1 MTRLGR
7 TAGVL
12 IACAAVVVSGSAPV
26 QAAPKKISW
35 KRCADDRTAQ
45 CGYVSVPINWGKPKR
60 GRIKIAVARVK
71 AKNPKKRLGVL
82 FVNPGGPGGSG
93 IDFALDRAGLSK
105 QIRERYDIVGFD
117 PRGVGRSHAV
127 KCGNVGK
134 APRRYPGSQKGFGN
148 LKAYQG
154 KLYKACRKKTGL
166 LYDFLGAGS
175 VARDMDA
182 IRAALG
188 AQKVSYYGRS
198 YGTWLGQRYA
208 EMFPKRVKRM
218 TLDGAMNHQV
228 KGALA
233 FSVDEA
239 KGLEAGFLQ
248 FAKWCPTSK
257 HCGLRGK
264 DPVKVLDA
272 LMLRAEK
279 GRLHEIGEP
288 KVRLTPPELAQ
299 MVRNSMYEPIAWA
312 QLSEELKELSRQK
325 ERVVKAYGANEEPD
339 GAFAGILCTDW
350 SFPIK
355 NYKQLADV
363 RAKTRR
369 AAPHVRLNPLGWE
382 AITACIGRPRGAK
395 DPQRPYRIKGVQPI
409 LVAGSLGDPATVYPW
424 AVGAQRGIPGAAL
437 LTYEGAGHGAYGLSG
452 CARKTIDTYLLN
464 GTKPAPGARCP
475 ARMPDF
481 SQMRAEDV
489 PRDSVRRF

>member
-1 MTRLGR
+1 MGR

-12 IACAAVVVSGSAPV
+12 IACVAVVASGSAPV
-26 QAAPKKISW
+26 QAAPKKITW
-35 KRCADDRTAQ
+35 KKCADDRTVQ
-45 CGYVSVPINWGKPKR
+45 CGYLSVPIDWAKPKR

-93 IDFALDRAGLSK
+93 VDFALDRAGLSK
-105 QIRERYDIVGFD
+105 QVRERYDIIGFD

-127 KCGNVGK
+127 KCGKVGK
-134 APRRYPGSQKGFGN
+134 MPRRYPRNQSDFGK
-148 LKAYQG
+148 LKAYQS

-166 LYDFLGAGS
+166 LYEFLGAGN

-182 IRAALG
+182 IRAAIG
-188 AQKVSYYGRS
+188 AQKVSFYGRS

-208 EMFPKRVKRM
+208 EIFPKRVRRM
-218 TLDGAMNHQV
+218 TLDGTMNHQV

-239 KGLEAGFLQ
+239 KGLEAAYLQ

-257 HCGLRGK
+257 YCGLRGK

-288 KVRLTPPELAQ
+288 KVPLGVPDLAQ

-325 ERVVKAYGANEEPD
+325 GQIVKGKAANDDPD
-339 GAFAGILCTDW
+339 GMFAGILCSDW
-350 SFPIK
+350 SFPVR
-355 NYKQLADV
+355 NYKELAAV

-369 AAPHVRLNPLGWE
+369 AAPHVRINPLGWE
-382 AITACIGRPRGAK
+382 AITACIGRPRGAW
-395 DPQRPYRIKGVQPI
+395 DPQRAYRIKSVPPI
-409 LVAGSLGDPATVYPW
+409 LVAGSVGDPATVYPW
-424 AVGAQRGIPGAAL
+424 AVGVQRGVPGTAL
-437 LTYEGAGHGAYGLSG
+437 LTYEGAGHGSYGLSG
-452 CARKTIDTYLLN
+452 CVRKTVDAYLLN

-475 ARMPDF
+475 AKMPDF
-481 SQMRAEDV
+481 SQMRATNV
-489 PRDSVRRF
+489 PDGSVRRF

>member
-1 MTRLGR
+1 MGR

-12 IACAAVVVSGSAPV
+12 IACVAVVVSGSAPV
-26 QAAPKKISW
+26 HAAPKKISW

-45 CGYVSVPINWGKPKR
+45 CGHVSVPIDWAKPKR

-105 QIRERYDIVGFD
+105 QVRERYDIVGFD
-117 PRGVGRSHAV
+117 PRGVGASRAV

-134 APRRYPGSQKGFGN
+134 MPRRYPRNQSDFAK
-148 LKAYQG
+148 LKAFQG
-154 KLYKACRKKTGL
+154 KLYRACRKKTGL
-166 LYDFLGAGS
+166 LYDFLGAGN

-188 AQKVSYYGRS
+188 AQKVSFYGRS

-208 EMFPKRVKRM
+208 EIFPKRVRRM
-218 TLDGAMNHQV
+218 TLDGTMDHRV
-228 KGALA
+228 RGALN
-233 FSVDEA
+233 FSMDEA
-239 KGLEAGFLQ
+239 RGLEAAYLQ
-248 FAKWCPTSK
+248 FARWCPTSK

-279 GRLHEIGEP
+279 GRLHEIGDP
-288 KVRLTPPELAQ
+288 KVRLSVPELAQ

-325 ERVVKAYGANEEPD
+325 GRVVKAAGANKDPD
-339 GAFAGILCTDW
+339 GAFAGILCADW
-350 SFPIK
+350 SFPIR
-355 NYKQLADV
+355 NYKELADV

-382 AITACIGRPRGAK
+382 AVTACIGRPRPAR
-395 DPQRPYRIKGVQPI
+395 DPQRPYRIKGVPPI
-409 LVAGSLGDPATVYPW
+409 LVAGALGDPATVYPW
-424 AVGAQRGIPGAAL
+424 AVGAQQGIPGTAL
-437 LTYEGAGHGAYGLSG
+437 LTYEGAGHGTYGLSG
-452 CARKTIDTYLLN
+452 CVRKAVDAYLLN
-464 GTKPAPGARCP
+464 GKTPAPGARCP
-475 ARMPDF
+475 ARLPDF
-481 SQMRAEDV
+481 SQTSAARRD
-489 PRDSVRRF
+489 DSVRRF